1 MLRGV
6 KMRKISYLKLS
17 GHILSI
23 FLPLCFAALPAW
35 AAAKDGDYHWLKE
48 PLITLGL
55 FFSPAILWYILRL
68 IFRIIDN
75 HKHDDHNHPGG
86 SYGSR
91 NYTDNDYNNDYGS
104 NDYGSG
110 GGDDYGGG
118 GDSGGGG
125 SEGGW

>member
-1 MLRGV
+1 M
-6 KMRKISYLKLS
+6 KKISYLKLA
-17 GHILSI
+17 GHVLSI
-23 FLPLCFAALPAW
+23 FLPLCFATLPAW
-35 AAAKDGDYHWLKE
+35 AATKDGDYHWLKE
-48 PLITLGL
+48 PLIALGL

-68 IFRIIDN
+68 IFRIIDH
-75 HKHDDHNHPGG
+75 HKHDDHNPPGG
-86 SYGSR
+86 SSGSR
-91 NYTDNDYNNDYGS
+91 GDTDTDYNSDFNNDDYGG